1 MAALTKWSY
10 LFVALSFL
18 LLWGPQKAF
27 QIPRRESLL
36 GWATGSCVLQGP
48 AHGME
53 GNTAPFSS
61 LGRWNYF
68 FLYDGSQ
75 VKGEG
80 DPTRAGICYFYP
92 PQVSH
97 SAHSVGTHDLPKGLY
112 LDSFLRII
120 QAFPTS
126 TLSFCLDYDCDYGFG
141 YAGSCCCT
149 QAFSGCTSGGCPLA
163 LVHRLLLSVAS
174 LVAERGL

>member
-1 MAALTKWSY
+1 MSWLHLRNGLIS
-10 LFVALSFL
+10 VALGFL

-27 QIPRRESLL
+27 QILRRESLL
-36 GWATGSCVLQGP
+36 GWATGSCVLRGP

-53 GNTAPFSS
+53 GNTAPLSS

-97 SAHSVGTHDLPKGLY
+97 SAHTAFQRVYIGTVFFTKSSHLPLLLSHCLFLY
-112 LDSFLRII
+112 YYYYFGCTGSF
-120 QAFPTS
+120 
-126 TLSFCLDYDCDYGFG
+126 
-141 YAGSCCCT
+141 CCT
-149 QAFSGCTSGGCPLA
+149 QAFSGCISGGSPLA
-163 LVHRLLLSVAS
+163 VVRRLLISLAS
-174 LVAERGL
+174 LVAEHGL